1 MVSPMITPRYAED
14 ARHLAE
20 LSPRELD
27 RELQACDLAYLRNLA
42 GHLNVATVGVTGR
55 NITGAAILAGVYKAV
70 MAMKGVM

>member
-20 LSPRELD
+20 LSPRELGYAL
-27 RELQACDLAYLRNLA
+27 EGCDVAYLRNLA

-55 NITGAAILAGVYKAV
+55 KMSGAVILVGVYKAV
-70 MAMKGVM
+70 VAMKGAM